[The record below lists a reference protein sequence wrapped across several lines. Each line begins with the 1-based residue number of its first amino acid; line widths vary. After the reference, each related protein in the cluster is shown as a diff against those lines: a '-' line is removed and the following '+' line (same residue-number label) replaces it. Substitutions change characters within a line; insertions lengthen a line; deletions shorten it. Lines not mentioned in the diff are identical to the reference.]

1 MHVSI
6 AEIIGNR
13 PLGVASRL
21 RRAADLGL
29 VLLFACVAA
38 MPARAGLTDYPFR
51 VEVEENGRSRDL
63 VARNEGPATITVR
76 VALTESH
83 NVSSDRRWPLT
94 AVVPGGQTLVLGRL
108 TPASPVAGMRF
119 AFKYQH
125 QFGDIAAVHDPKAVY
140 RLPFE
145 DGQTFLVSQAAG
157 GLMTTHTTPD
167 SANAVDIVM
176 PERTPILA
184 ARGGVV
190 IDIDNFHVRG
200 GKEADL
206 LDKANTV
213 TIQHEDGTLGRYVH
227 LVAGQY
233 TWVGQ
238 TVQAGTH
245 IGYSGNTGYSSG
257 PHLHFAVV
265 RLEHGSDGSLGFVS
279 VPPTFFAHNPPVS
292 FQPRQGMLLS
302 SDYLNPGG
310 QPPVLPIGRDRPRP
324 ASSSR

>member
-1 MHVSI
+1 MSTAEFRSI
-6 AEIIGNR
+6 AAG
-13 PLGVASRL
+13 L
-21 RRAADLGL
+21 RRFRLA
-29 VLLFACVAA
+29 VLLLLACLAA
-38 MPARAGLTDYPFR
+38 LPARAGLAEYPFR
-51 VEVEENGRSRDL
+51 VEAEERGRSREL
-63 VARNEGPATITVR
+63 VARNEGPATVTVR
-76 VALTESH
+76 VALTESE
-83 NVSSDRRWPLT
+83 NVASDRRWPLT
-94 AVVPGGQTLVLGRL
+94 AVVPGNQTLVLGKL
-108 TPASPVAGMRF
+108 SPASPLAGMRF
-119 AFKYQH
+119 AFRYQH
-125 QFGDIAAVHDPKAVY
+125 QFGDIAAVHDPKALY

-145 DGQTFLVSQAAG
+145 DGHTFLVSQAGG

-167 SANAVDIVM
+167 SAHAVDIVM
-176 PERTPILA
+176 PERTPIVA

-190 IDIDNFHVRG
+190 IDIENFHVRG
-200 GKEADL
+200 GKEAEL

-238 TVQAGTH
+238 TVQAGMH
-245 IGYSGNTGYSSG
+245 IGYSGNTGYSTG

-265 RLEHGSDGSLGFVS
+265 RLEHGADGSLGFVS
-279 VPPTFFAHNPPVS
+279 IAPTFYAHNPPVS

-310 QPPVLPIGRDRPRP
+310 PPAVLPIGRDRPRP